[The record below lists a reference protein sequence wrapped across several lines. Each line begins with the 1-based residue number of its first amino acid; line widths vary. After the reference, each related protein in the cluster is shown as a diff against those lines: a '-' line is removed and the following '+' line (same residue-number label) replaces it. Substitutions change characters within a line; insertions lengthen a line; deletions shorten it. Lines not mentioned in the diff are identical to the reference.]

1 MRFCPIPKWDI
12 CIVFRCKLPHFK
24 IRFFPN
30 GLELQNPMPKNWQ
43 FMYFYWV
50 FCSQNVWPLMK
61 SYEKSASSAP
71 SAGQLENHVFDLCW
85 PLYVPFCR
93 MRHIMLVVLNNKI
106 QFQSQNWEGY
116 REVRN
121 VVMTLSWAAAAWH
134 SADTDWLSQTTES

>member
-1 MRFCPIPKWDI
+1 MRFCPIPKWDV

-106 QFQSQNWEGY
+106 QFQSQRAMIGSSRGEERGY
-116 REVRN
+116 DSLFLHTVLCFCDF
-121 VVMTLSWAAAAWH
+121 VAV
-134 SADTDWLSQTTES
+134 